1 MNELVVGGET
11 VTTLNDEHWIRVR
24 QFNAVPDDFIASL
37 ERFSFADFR
46 PSGAKGG
53 NLLAFSKA
61 RRSRRACVVRV
72 FRPSHRRARP
82 PQDRRFLV
90 KELSRGDHNTL
101 MTYSD
106 EFSRHLSKAS
116 PPSLMARFFAHF
128 RLKGAARLTGGS
140 TDCFVAMNNFL
151 PHEVDHAFDLKGC
164 NDDKTLVL
172 HRRKIDKAEADSSH
186 YDAVSVRFS
195 VTPAQHDWI
204 TLALRADVALLR
216 RLELMDYSLII
227 GVRSLTPRAAATDA
241 LCASLA
247 AAPPASAV
255 AAPQQPLV
263 CVRGGRVLLLYVGII
278 DLLQEWV
285 YYKKIAKVIK
295 AAETHKATY
304 PPPK

>member
-1 MNELVVGGET
+1 
-11 VTTLNDEHWIRVR
+11 
-24 QFNAVPDDFIASL
+24 
-37 ERFSFADFR
+37 
-46 PSGAKGG
+46 
-53 NLLAFSKA
+53 
-61 RRSRRACVVRV
+61 
-72 FRPSHRRARP
+72 
-82 PQDRRFLV
+82 
-90 KELSRGDHNTL
+90 

-116 PPSLMARFFAHF
+116 PPSLMARLCLHF

-140 TDCFVAMNNFL
+140 MDCFVAMNNFL

-172 HRRKIDKAEADSSH
+172 HRRKIDKAERDSSH
-186 YDAVSVRFS
+186 YDAVSVKFS

-204 TLALRADVALLR
+204 TLALRADVTLLR

-227 GVRSLTPRAAATDA
+227 GVRSLALGAAASDA
-241 LCASLA
+241 FCASLA
-247 AAPPASAV
+247 TVPPASV
-255 AAPQQPLV
+255 SGPLQQPLV
-263 CVRGGRVLLLYVGII
+263 CVRGGHVLLLYVGLI